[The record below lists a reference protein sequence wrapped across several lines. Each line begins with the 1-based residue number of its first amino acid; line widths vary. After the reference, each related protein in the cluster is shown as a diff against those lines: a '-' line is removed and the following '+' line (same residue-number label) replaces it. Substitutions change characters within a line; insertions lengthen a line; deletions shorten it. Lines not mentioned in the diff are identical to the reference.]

1 MRKPQDTFT
10 VSANLAFRFYDEIEA
25 GRKRTEYRDITPYW
39 AHRLFKGENFE
50 GAQASHIKFSR
61 GYTKRC
67 MTWTIRRIDIDTEAG
82 VFAIRLGKRVA

>member
-39 AHRLFKGENFE
+39 AHRLFKGKNFE
-50 GAQASHIKFSR
+50 GAQASYIKFSR

-67 MTWTIRRIDIDTEAG
+67 MTWTIRSIDIDTEAG